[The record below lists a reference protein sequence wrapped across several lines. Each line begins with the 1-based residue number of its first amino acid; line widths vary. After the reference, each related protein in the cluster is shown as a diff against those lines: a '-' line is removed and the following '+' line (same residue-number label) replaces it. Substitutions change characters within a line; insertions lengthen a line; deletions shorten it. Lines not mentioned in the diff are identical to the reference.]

1 MENHNWKHAKT
12 EKWETCEVI
21 CLKCLSRWIAV
32 FPQEVLLKELECPN
46 EHVGFTIKTGQ
57 SIIDNQNPDML

>member
-1 MENHNWKHAKT
+1 MDRHNWRYGKT

-32 FPQEVLLKELECPN
+32 FPQEVLLKELECP
-46 EHVGFTIKTGQ
+46 EGHVGYAIKTGQ
-57 SIIDNQNPDML
+57 TLAEN